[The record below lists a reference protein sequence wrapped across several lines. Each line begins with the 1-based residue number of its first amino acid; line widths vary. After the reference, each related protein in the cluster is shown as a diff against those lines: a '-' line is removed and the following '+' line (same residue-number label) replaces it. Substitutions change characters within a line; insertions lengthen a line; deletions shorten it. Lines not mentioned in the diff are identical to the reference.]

1 MKIKLKKEGK
11 AHSKGKRPKKGM
23 AVRLILSLSVILALS
38 LSIGTSPS
46 VKMPPH
52 SNTATTST
60 ISSGGYW
67 MAGAD
72 GSTYNFATLSLGS
85 AAPYHPSQPIVG
97 MATTPDGHGYWLVAS
112 DGGVFA
118 FGDAVFYGSMGGKPL
133 NKPIVG
139 MASTPDGKGYWMV
152 ASDGGIFSF
161 GDATFY
167 GSMGGKPLNKPI
179 VGMASTADGQ
189 GYWMVASDG
198 GIFTFGDAT
207 FYGSMGGKTIPAP
220 IVAIAAN
227 KGTNPFV
234 PGTTGYDMSNYTI
247 QVPPLGT
254 LAIAE
259 SDGYPF
265 LDNRNPT
272 MFKEEAAAAG
282 ANLQLYTFLGAPF
295 SSGTWQIAPSPS
307 AYLSGPSGTCSPTN
321 YLCQAVN
328 YGSNEA
334 EHSLLNAQSLGITS
348 NIWWL
353 DVETGGPW
361 STDLQINNAVIQG
374 AIQYFHSQGIL
385 VGIYST
391 AYQWEQITG
400 GMTLGTAT
408 NPLPIW
414 IAAPDYQQAACTDP
428 ALWFAGGTP
437 WLVQTGTNTTYN
449 VDTDYAC

>member
-139 MASTPDGKGYWMV
+139 MASTPDGK
-152 ASDGGIFSF
+152 
-161 GDATFY
+161 
-167 GSMGGKPLNKPI
+167 
-179 VGMASTADGQ
+179 

>member
-152 ASDGGIFSF
+152 ASDGGIFS
-161 GDATFY
+161 
-167 GSMGGKPLNKPI
+167 
-179 VGMASTADGQ
+179 
-189 GYWMVASDG
+189 
-198 GIFTFGDAT
+198 FGDAT